1 MAKRVKTFTQAKN
14 GIFFI
19 LNYFLYTFYDFLFDN
34 IKNKFKKIKN
44 IILTHFQLK
53 KPNKILINPY

>member
-1 MAKRVKTFTQAKN
+1 MAKRVKTFTQAKK

>member
-1 MAKRVKTFTQAKN
+1 MAKRVKTFTQAKK

-53 KPNKILINPY
+53 KPNKILINPT

>member
-1 MAKRVKTFTQAKN
+1 MAKRVKTFTQAKK

-53 KPNKILINPY
+53 KTK